1 MEPWAHRALGQEPAP
16 RATKS
21 RLRMCPPSHPVC
33 EKSYQ
38 TTAGSITGGGTRGQN
53 KIGVNRG
60 LHCSSGEVN
69 THTHMHA
76 HLHTLMGTLTLTCV
90 HTYTLTCVHTHT
102 RMHAHLHTHVHTY
115 TYSYVCTPTYS
126 HAHLHTHIHSKSF

>member
-21 RLRMCPPSHPVC
+21 RLRMCPPSHPAC
-33 EKSYQ
+33 KKSYQ

-76 HLHTLMGTLTLTCV
+76 HLHTLMGTLTCV

-102 RMHAHLHTHVHTY
+102 RMHAHLHTHMHTY

-126 HAHLHTHIHSKSF
+126 RAHLHTHIHSKSF